1 MLRTKE
7 ASCCRSSSGP
17 LRRHRGSQECCGGS
31 GKISRLYEVPDWE
44 DARLASGARASGEA
58 WRRGL
63 YSDFSYLTSSMHYIW
78 TTPSIHI
85 LPDMGYESVALGG
98 QICFKNYRSSITCC
112 TCVRHVSCGHC
123 VGLKRML

>member
-17 LRRHRGSQECCGGS
+17 LRRHRVSQECRGGS
-31 GKISRLYEVPDWE
+31 GKVSRLYEVPDWE

-63 YSDFSYLTSSMHYIW
+63 CSDFSFLVLYMDYSIYSYI
-78 TTPSIHI
+78 
-85 LPDMGYESVALGG
+85 A
-98 QICFKNYRSSITCC
+98 
-112 TCVRHVSCGHC
+112 
-123 VGLKRML
+123 